1 MFETRTEEQAQ
12 GMYSHGMEFLR
23 AHRLLTSLSQRL
35 GPTLNLDNI
44 FLKFTHEFDLVDRRH
59 NLMFWLGRPKVHATR
74 LYSISI

>member
-35 GPTLNLDNI
+35 GPTLTVQD
-44 FLKFTHEFDLVDRRH
+44 KTT
-59 NLMFWLGRPKVHATR
+59 K
-74 LYSISI
+74 SII